1 LVGLMEW
8 WVVGVVWWRVW
19 SRRRGVLLSF
29 AVKSLV
35 DVLLVVTVRRRITV
49 ACMCFLLVLLLFSL
63 LVQVDKSGKRYRKSR
78 LQAFVGEYARLYM
91 CTWCSSSRLA
101 LNPSSARNSRT

>member
-1 LVGLMEW
+1 M
-8 WVVGVVWWRVW
+8 
-19 SRRRGVLLSF
+19 
-29 AVKSLV
+29 KSLV

-78 LQAFVGEYARLYM
+78 LQAFVGEYARLYV
-91 CTWCSSSRLA
+91 CTWYSSSRLA
-101 LNPSSARNSRT
+101 LNPSAARNSRT

>member
-1 LVGLMEW
+1 M
-8 WVVGVVWWRVW
+8 
-19 SRRRGVLLSF
+19 
-29 AVKSLV
+29 KSLV

-78 LQAFVGEYARLYM
+78 LQAFVGEYARLYI

-101 LNPSSARNSRT
+101 LIPSSARNSRT